1 MSEQSEIAA
10 TKRDRAGKGA
20 ARAVRREGL
29 VPAVVY
35 GENKEP
41 SMISLDPRII
51 MKGLVQGH
59 FYNTVYSIKIE
70 GGDTERALARDVQ
83 FHPVTDDPL
92 HVDFLRVGAR
102 TRISVAVPIVFL
114 NDELAPG
121 IKEGGNLSV
130 VRHEVDVTCGADII
144 PEEIEIDLTGLEIG
158 DTVRMS
164 DVKLPAGVEP
174 TITDRDFMIA
184 SIVGLSAL
192 ETEEVLEED
201 EVEDEDA
208 EGAEGEEG
216 EEGEGEAEKD
226 GDAED

>member
-10 TKRDRAGKGA
+10 SRRDRAGKGA

-41 SMISLDPRII
+41 SMISLDPRVV

-114 NDELAPG
+114 NDEAAPG

-130 VRHEVDVTCGADII
+130 VRHDVEVTCRADII
-144 PEEIEIDLTGLEIG
+144 PEEIEVDLTGLEIG
-158 DTVRMS
+158 DTVRIS
-164 DVKLPAGVEP
+164 DVKLPEGVEP
-174 TITDRDFMIA
+174 TVTDRDFMIA
-184 SIVGLSAL
+184 SIVGLSAM
-192 ETEEVLEED
+192 ETEEELEDD
-201 EVEDEDA
+201 EA
-208 EGAEGEEG
+208 EG
-216 EEGEGEAEKD
+216 EEGEGEEDEEEGDGEEQD